1 MIITTILEGLYMK
14 KALTTAG
21 VALALG
27 LFAGVA
33 TTAHAADGDTLDNN
47 NSTAQFTVDPAT
59 DGATLQLKEVPS
71 FVFKSVSQEKW
82 VEGEVSTPSTSVS
95 GNLTITD
102 YRSTGAG
109 WTLGTKVGAFNHE
122 GNDNNISATYFKFV
136 AAKDVTGDDFTQT
149 IAEGTDLLDNA
160 GLLNA
165 TGADGMTGAGST
177 SSDFTDV
184 TANLTLPKNVSAK
197 SGQYTSTIDWSL
209 GASASEA
216 PAFGQTSAATGTD
229 TQA

>member
-1 MIITTILEGLYMK
+1 MK

-33 TTAHAADGDTLDNN
+33 TTAHAADGDVLDNN

-71 FVFKSVSQEKW
+71 FVFENVSQADW
-82 VEGEVSTPSTSVS
+82 VKGEVTKSSSSVK

-109 WTLGTKVGAFNHE
+109 WTLGTKVGVFNHE
-122 GNDNNISATYFKFV
+122 GDDNSSTATAFTFA
-136 AAKDVTGDDFTQT
+136 AAKEVKGDDFAQT
-149 IAEGTDLLDNA
+149 IAAGTDLLANA
-160 GLLNA
+160 NLLNA
-165 TGADGMTGAGST
+165 TGAEGMTGAGST

-184 TANLTLPKNVSAK
+184 TASLTLPKNITAK
-197 SGQYTSTIDWSL
+197 SGQYSSTIDWSL

-216 PAFGQTSAATGTD
+216 PAFGQTSVATGTEV
-229 TQA
+229 QS